1 MAVERIKQQTCPVLN
16 WDNRQCVKIHTLS
29 ATLQN
34 SRCLTSPQ
42 GRFSEW
48 EWDIPTPSAQTSGPQ
63 TFRRGEGGQLER
75 GEMVRAGRPRKQ
87 QRVSFGSHVEQRT
100 DVSEPGCMMPCKSC
114 SQVVQNAIPC
124 CEERR
129 EGEETESK
137 QTPRTT
143 VTSTRASNWLS
154 VGTELL
160 QF

>member
-1 MAVERIKQQTCPVLN
+1 MTLAVERIKQQTCPVLN

-34 SRCLTSPQ
+34 SRCLSSPQ

-48 EWDIPTPSAQTSGPQ
+48 EWDLQTGSPQ
-63 TFRRGEGGQLER
+63 TLRRGEGGQLKS
-75 GEMVRAGRPRKQ
+75 GKMAGRPRKQ

-100 DVSEPGCMMPCKSC
+100 DALKPGCMLPCKSC
-114 SQVVQNAIPC
+114 SQVVQATPC

-137 QTPRTT
+137 QTPRTA

-160 QF
+160 QSKIAI